1 MKEKIKN
8 FILIV
13 LIIIFC
19 ISLSPITM
27 QNDTYY
33 TIAIGEHILENGID
47 MQDPFSLHENLPYTY
62 PHWGYDVAT
71 YLIYNVGN
79 IISGEI
85 GGYIAIYVST
95 IILASMLGI
104 LVYRTNKR
112 IVKNTIISFVITL
125 LAIYSVRDYIAA
137 RAQLVTFILFI
148 FEVYYIEMFLEK
160 SRKRYIIGLIFIP
173 IIIANLHVAVWWFYF
188 ILYIPYIAEYIIAKI
203 SKKNN
208 EIILSR
214 IEISKN
220 KNIKYLI
227 ITMIICL
234 FTGLLTPLGDTA
246 YTYLI
251 KTMQGNTTENINE
264 HLPMTIMQHAEPLV
278 ALGIL
283 IFVLTCTRAKIKLRD
298 VFMIFGLILLMLY
311 SRRQQSLFF
320 LVGSIIF
327 NKIFSQILEDY
338 KEGGI
343 KILDNALLSKISIAV
358 ISLIVVAISVYFI
371 IQKDG
376 NTFVSKSTYPVE
388 ASEWI
393 LENLDLEKIRLF
405 NEYNYGSYLLYKG
418 IPVFIDS
425 RADLYA
431 PEFNTT
437 TGKSEDG
444 RDIFTD
450 FIDASHIDIF
460 YEDIFEKYK
469 ITHVILYQNS
479 KMNLI
484 ITNINDGTYNCIYE
498 DDNFVLYEIKEKV
511 INMNLLGE
519 SENR

>member
-33 TIAIGEHILENGID
+33 TIAIGEHILEKGID
-47 MQDPFSLHENLPYTY
+47 MKDPFSWHENLPYTY

-71 YLIYNVGN
+71 YLIYNVGQT
-79 IISGEI
+79 ISGEI
-85 GGYIAIYVST
+85 GGYIAIYIST
-95 IILASMLGI
+95 IILASILGI
-104 LVYRTNKR
+104 LLFRTNKR
-112 IVKNTIISFVITL
+112 IVKNTIISFAITL

-137 RAQLVTFILFI
+137 RAQLVTFILFV
-148 FEVYYIEMFLEK
+148 FEIYCIEMFLENP
-160 SRKRYIIGLIFIP
+160 RKRYIIGLISIP
-173 IIIANLHVAVWWFYF
+173 ILIANLHVAVWWFYF

-208 EIILSR
+208 EIILNR
-214 IEISKN
+214 LEIINN

-227 ITMIICL
+227 IIMIICL
-234 FTGLLTPLGDTA
+234 FTGLLTPLGNTT

-251 KTMQGNTTENINE
+251 KTMLGNTTENINE
-264 HLPMTIMQHAEPLV
+264 HLPMIIMQHEAPVV

-283 IFVLTCTRAKIKLRD
+283 IFVLSCTSAKIKLRD
-298 VFMIFGLILLMLY
+298 AFMILGLIILMLC
-311 SRRQQSLFF
+311 SRRHQSLFF
-320 LVGSIIF
+320 LIGSIIF
-327 NKIFSQILEDY
+327 NKLFSEILKDY

-343 KILDNALLSKISIAV
+343 KILDNILLSKISIAI
-358 ISLIVVAISVYFI
+358 ISLIVVAVSVYFI

-376 NTFVSKSTYPVE
+376 NTFVSESTYPVQ

-393 LENLDLEKIRLF
+393 LENLDVNEIRLF

-431 PEFNTT
+431 PEFNTS
-437 TGKSEDG
+437 TGKAEDG

-450 FIDASHIDIF
+450 FIDASNISVF

-469 ITHVILYQNS
+469 ITHVILYQDS
-479 KMNLI
+479 KMNLV
-484 ITNINDGTYNCIYE
+484 ITNTNDGTYDCIYE

-511 INMNLLGE
+511 INMNLLEE